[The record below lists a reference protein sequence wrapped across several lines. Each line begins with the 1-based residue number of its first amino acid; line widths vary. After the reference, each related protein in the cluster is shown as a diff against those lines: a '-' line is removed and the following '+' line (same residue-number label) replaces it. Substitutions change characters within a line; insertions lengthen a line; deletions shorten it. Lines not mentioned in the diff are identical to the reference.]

1 MSGLKDSAKRR
12 VEAVRAPVRRVLMVC
27 MGNICRSPT
36 AEAVLRHRLQR
47 AGLVGI
53 EVDSAGTHAGHI
65 GHQPD
70 DRAIAHAGRRGY
82 DLAHLQARRV
92 RSDDFEAFDLVVS
105 MDDDNLAAL
114 QQICPPEAAH
124 KLVLL
129 LDFAPG
135 ADQLQVP
142 DPYYGGPAGFER
154 VLDLVELG
162 CDGLLQYLQLQ
173 QGSEGSPES
182 PRTPIIE

>member
-1 MSGLKDSAKRR
+1 MSTGQVSAKER
-12 VEAVRAPVRRVLMVC
+12 VAAVRVPVRRILMVC

-47 AGLVGI
+47 SGLSGI

-70 DRAIAHAGRRGY
+70 DRAIAHAARRGY
-82 DLAHLQARRV
+82 ELAHLQARRV
-92 RSDDFEAFDLVVS
+92 RKDDFEAFDLLVG
-105 MDDDNLAAL
+105 MDDNNLSEL
-114 QQICPPEAAH
+114 REVCPPGAAH

-135 ADQLQVP
+135 ADQPQVP

-162 CDGLLQYLQLQ
+162 CDGLLQYLQSQ
-173 QGSEGSPES
+173 QGSQGSPEI
-182 PRTPIIE
+182 PRLPIIE